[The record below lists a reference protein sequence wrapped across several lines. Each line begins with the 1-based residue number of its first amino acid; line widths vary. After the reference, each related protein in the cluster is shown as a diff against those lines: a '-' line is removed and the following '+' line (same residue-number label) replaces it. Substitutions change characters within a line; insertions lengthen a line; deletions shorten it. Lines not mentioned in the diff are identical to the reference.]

1 MGISK
6 KGFLKV
12 IFKPCVSIKW
22 WKELWLE
29 TCNLQKALKNIS
41 VLKRLRWNAGTG
53 YIRSKGSVASKGL
66 KYHDYSVYNSRFFIL
81 TCLRLS
87 LSQFTGWKQ
96 GKIHKNRSKKAIIY
110 NILLRDFAVS
120 NAEKVLIA
128 LLNTKQSVPSRHCL
142 FGDCSKIKSKWR
154 DLWRASVK
162 LKRSFFFS
170 FCVLIDTF
178 CFF

>member
-1 MGISK
+1 MI
-6 KGFLKV
+6 
-12 IFKPCVSIKW
+12 IAC
-22 WKELWLE
+22 
-29 TCNLQKALKNIS
+29 TTQ
-41 VLKRLRWNAGTG
+41 
-53 YIRSKGSVASKGL
+53 
-66 KYHDYSVYNSRFFIL
+66 RFFIL
-81 TCLRLS
+81 TRLRRS
-87 LSQFTGWKQ
+87 LSQFTRWKQ

-162 LKRSFFFS
+162 LKRSFFFFILHS
-170 FCVLIDTF
+170 NWYILFFLKSNNKFLPVAMHGTFVFPHSHQSWPMLQYCGDTQLGSQF
-178 CFF
+178 KCLKTARK

>member
-1 MGISK
+1 M
-6 KGFLKV
+6 
-12 IFKPCVSIKW
+12 CIKW
-22 WKELWLE
+22 RKEIWLE

-81 TCLRLS
+81 TCLRWS

-110 NILLRDFAVS
+110 NIQLRDFAVS

-162 LKRSFFFS
+162 LKGSFFFFS
-170 FCVLIDTF
+170 FCILIDTF
-178 CFF
+178 CSF

>member
-1 MGISK
+1 MIIACTTQG
-6 KGFLKV
+6 
-12 IFKPCVSIKW
+12 
-22 WKELWLE
+22 
-29 TCNLQKALKNIS
+29 
-41 VLKRLRWNAGTG
+41 
-53 YIRSKGSVASKGL
+53 
-66 KYHDYSVYNSRFFIL
+66 FFIL
-81 TCLRLS
+81 TCLRWS

-110 NILLRDFAVS
+110 NIQLRDFAVS

-162 LKRSFFFS
+162 LKRSFFFHFAFS
-170 FCVLIDTF
+170 LIHFVFSKEQQQIFARGDGTFVFSPQSSVMANAAVLRRYPTRF
-178 CFF
+178 SVQMP